1 MTVAMDPATNRIV
14 GEAYDANGNM
24 LGPTV
29 TYVRNGQQI
38 TGPANTWDAE
48 NRLVFQVLDGKQYEY
63 VYDPWGRRL
72 VKHDTAPWGAS
83 EYTFYGA
90 AGERV
95 TWGPNGPQSY
105 APFAGQMV
113 RLDTG
118 QREVKDRLGSVRGT
132 ESGPQYRYLPY
143 GEEDALG
150 RLRRR

>member
-72 VKHDTAPWGAS
+72 VKHDTAPWGLRS
-83 EYTFYGA
+83 TRFTGLR
-90 AGERV
+90 ER
-95 TWGPNGPQSY
+95 
-105 APFAGQMV
+105 
-113 RLDTG
+113 
-118 QREVKDRLGSVRGT
+118 GSRGGRT
-132 ESGPQYRYLPY
+132 
-143 GEEDALG
+143 ALNPTR
-150 RLRRR
+150 RLRGRRSGWIRGSGR